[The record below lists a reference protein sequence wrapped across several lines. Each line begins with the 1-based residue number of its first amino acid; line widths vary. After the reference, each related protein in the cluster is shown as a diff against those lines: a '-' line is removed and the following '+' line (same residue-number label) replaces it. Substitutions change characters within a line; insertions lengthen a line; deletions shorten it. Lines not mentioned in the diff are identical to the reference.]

1 MFVKILSEAIH
12 HFLIS
17 PSKLDEWDY
26 EHYFYPDNLF
36 NISHVIKRSIQRVTP
51 ENTTCVCQLFL
62 LCRKQFSYREQ
73 WQFWRQAFR
82 LETIK
87 IFSCLFIETFIPGLT
102 SWILISGVECSLQSE
117 SGTRNQNTAA
127 AVSFTAEYPEY
138 NRCGRQ
144 CSASDLLRGKN

>member
-1 MFVKILSEAIH
+1 MLVKILSEAIH

-51 ENTTCVCQLFL
+51 ENITCVCQLFL

-87 IFSCLFIETFIPGLT
+87 IFSCLIHWNIWTHFLNLDFRSWMQFTIWIRNKKSKHSSSSLIYCRISRIQSMRETVLCIRPT
-102 SWILISGVECSLQSE
+102 S
-117 SGTRNQNTAA
+117 R
-127 AVSFTAEYPEY
+127 
-138 NRCGRQ
+138 
-144 CSASDLLRGKN
+144 